1 MPALLFQVITV
12 VFDLCVIVFV
22 VFYVVSLRKRE
33 KELDRRESKVNTDY
47 KQIVGTGQAQENQI
61 LQTAMNES
69 SQIMQIATHQANQIL
84 SGAQYLSQTTKAT
97 LDSALQRMV
106 VDVQNAG
113 SNSKIS
119 LDQALQKIIVN
130 VHKEAF
136 DTGQNVTDSYH
147 SSLKQMVTI
156 SLTDFQNVTSNLEL
170 ELQKQIKDFRNTL
183 LANLEKEVEEYKL
196 QKIKRIDQVSVG
208 IVQKV
213 AQEVMNKS
221 LTTEDHEALVIRSL
235 DKAKKEGVF
244 D

>member
-12 VFDLCVIVFV
+12 VFDLCVIIFV
-22 VFYVVSLRKRE
+22 VFYVVSFRRRE
-33 KELDRRESKVNTDY
+33 KELEKKESRVNSDY
-47 KQIVGTGQAQENQI
+47 KQIVGTGQAQEHQI

-84 SGAQYLSQTTKAT
+84 TGAQYLSQTTKAT
-97 LDSALQRMV
+97 LDTALQRMV

-136 DTGQNVTDSYH
+136 DTGQSVTNSY
-147 SSLKQMVTI
+147 SSTLKQMVTI

-170 ELQKQIKDFRNTL
+170 ELQRQIKDFRNTL
-183 LANLEKEVEEYKL
+183 LANLEKEVEDYKSA
-196 QKIKRIDQVSVG
+196 KIKRIDAVSVG